1 MRKFKL
7 LLQFIKGNGVAYTLG
22 IVCMII
28 GQLLSLINT
37 FIIGV
42 IIDSVLD
49 SVSVTGITAK
59 GMAMLGGREH
69 LLDNLWICGLVL
81 VAFSVLNGV
90 FMYFSRKYSAVASEG
105 IAKTIRMDLY
115 DHIQN
120 STYLY
125 NVSIKTGDLMQR
137 CTSDLETVRNFIATQ
152 FQDLLRCVVL
162 IISSLI
168 IMRNINT
175 TLTIAGF
182 SVMPLTALG
191 AFFFFKYV
199 TKMFKVTDEAEAAMS
214 NVIEENLSGMRIV
227 RSCATESREMKKFVD
242 SSMDYRNKD
251 LKITVSF
258 AWYWGVS
265 DALCQLQIGVVLIVG
280 TYLAI
285 KGDLSVG
292 ALTMFMTYV
301 TNLIWPIR
309 GMGRVLGDMGKAK
322 VSIGRIQEVLDSPRE
337 DGKEDKGI
345 KPQIKGNICFKNVS
359 FSYTKDMEVL
369 DDISFEIEQGK
380 TLAILGRTGSG
391 KSTLLHML
399 VGLIPYENGH
409 ITIDG
414 TELSE
419 INKRY
424 LRENIGIVLQEPF
437 LFSKTIKENIA
448 DNTEGIKEE
457 DIERVTTIASVN
469 NAIKCFD
476 KGYETMVGE
485 KGVTLSGGQKQRI
498 AIARTLINHC
508 KVLIFDDSL
517 SAVDMQTDKYI
528 REALHEHCAGTT
540 TILVSHR
547 INTLR
552 QADLILVMEDGR
564 IVDRGT
570 HNELIQRD
578 GLYKEVY
585 DMQSCA
591 SDLVEAGD

>member
-1 MRKFKL
+1 
-7 LLQFIKGNGVAYTLG
+7 
-22 IVCMII
+22 MII

-49 SVSVTGITAK
+49 SVDVTGITAK

-69 LLDNLWICGLVL
+69 LLSNLWICGLVL

-90 FMYFSRKYSAVASEG
+90 FMYFSRKYSAIASEG
-105 IAKTIRMDLY
+105 IAKKMRMDLY

-125 NVSIKTGDLMQR
+125 NVNIKTGDLMQR
-137 CTSDLETVRNFIATQ
+137 CTSDLDTVRNFLATQ

-162 IISSLI
+162 IISSVI

-199 TKMFKVTDEAEAAMS
+199 TKMFKITDEAEAAMS
-214 NVIEENLSGMRIV
+214 TVIEENLSGMRIV

-258 AWYWGVS
+258 AWYWGIS
-265 DALCQLQIGVVLIVG
+265 DCLCQLQIGVVLIVG

-309 GMGRVLGDMGKAK
+309 GLGRVLGDMGKAK

-337 DGKEDKGI
+337 DGKEDKGL
-345 KPQIKGNICFKNVS
+345 KPQIKGNICFENVS
-359 FSYTKDMEVL
+359 FSYTEDMEVL
-369 DDISFEIEQGK
+369 NDISFGIEQGK

-391 KSTLLHML
+391 KSTLLHIL
-399 VGLIPYENGH
+399 VGLIPYSGGH
-409 ITIDG
+409 ITVDG

-448 DNTEGIKEE
+448 DNAEGIKDE

-498 AIARTLINHC
+498 AIARTLINNC

-591 SDLVEAGD
+591 CDLVEAGD